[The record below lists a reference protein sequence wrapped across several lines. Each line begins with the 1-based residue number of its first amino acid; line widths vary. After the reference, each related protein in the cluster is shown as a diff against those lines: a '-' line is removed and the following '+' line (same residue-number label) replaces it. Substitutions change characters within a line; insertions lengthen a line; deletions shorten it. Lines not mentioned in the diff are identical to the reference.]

1 MARSRPITADSD
13 RKFRDG
19 ADDES
24 CILGPTRLSVG
35 SIMTESF
42 QTFTALHV
50 PGNPL
55 ILFNVWDAG
64 SAIAA
69 ERAGAKAIA
78 AGRASVAAAK
88 GVKVVVIFSINE
100 ATPT

>member
-19 ADDES
+19 AADES

-42 QTFTALHV
+42 QTFNALHV
-50 PGNPL
+50 PGNPP
-55 ILFNVWDAG
+55 ILLNLWDAG
-64 SAIAA
+64 SALAA

-78 AGRASVAAAK
+78 TGRASVAAAPGRK
-88 GVKVVVIFSINE
+88 SGTIIALNE
-100 ATPT
+100 TTP